1 MSTLNFASI
10 AMLGILLAIAILF
23 VVVMVRAVRVASGRG
38 AAQRESGGETAMLSM
53 ALQDAL
59 TKLKQ
64 QERAM
69 AARAEASERLADQI
83 VEGLTSGLVVV
94 DRTGTVQAVNPAA
107 QRILEAGGLQAGKP
121 FRDALSPATAL
132 SDLIAEALQVGSP
145 IVRRTIRL
153 DGARARHLGVTVSP
167 IAASDGGLQ
176 AAVCLFTDLTAV
188 VELEEQLR
196 LKEALARL
204 GELTAGLA
212 HEFRNGL
219 ATIHGYGRL
228 LDPAT
233 LPEQARTCVEGIRA
247 ETASLGEVVT
257 NFLRFARPEEMTM
270 APVELRA
277 VIARAIEDVPGA
289 AGVVELEGNFAI
301 INGDDV
307 LLRRAFSNLVRNSL
321 EACADAG
328 MPPRV
333 YVRSDLVA
341 DGTHILIED
350 NGPGFAPEYLSKIFR
365 PFATTK
371 ATGTGLGL
379 AIAQKVIVSHN
390 GSITASNRAEGGAQF
405 RVRLPVVPVSK

>member
-1 MSTLNFASI
+1 M
-10 AMLGILLAIAILF
+10 AMLAILLVIAILF
-23 VVVMVRAVRVASGRG
+23 VIAIVRTVRVVSGRD
-38 AAQRESGGETAMLSM
+38 ARRESGGESVMLSM

-59 TKLKQ
+59 VKLKV

-94 DRTGTVQAVNPAA
+94 DRTGTVQAINPAA
-107 QRILEAGGLQAGKP
+107 QRILEIDAKVTGQS
-121 FRDALSPATAL
+121 FRDALQPATAL
-132 SDLIAEALQVGSP
+132 TDLIAEALEVGSP
-145 IVRRTIRL
+145 IVRRTITL
-153 DGARARHLGVTVSP
+153 AGIKARHFGVTVSP
-167 IAASDGGLQ
+167 IAAPDGTLQ

-228 LDPAT
+228 LDPQS
-233 LPEQARTCVEGIRA
+233 LPDQARTCVEGIRA
-247 ETASLGEVVT
+247 ETTALGEVVT
-257 NFLRFARPEEMTM
+257 NFLRFARPEQMTM

-277 VIARAIEDVPGA
+277 VISRAIEDVPGA
-289 AGVVELEGNFAI
+289 AAAVQLEGNFATI
-301 INGDDV
+301 DGDDV

-321 EACADAG
+321 EACSDAG
-328 MPPRV
+328 MPAQV
-333 YVRSDLVA
+333 YVRSDITPGGTQLVF
-341 DGTHILIED
+341 ED
-350 NGPGFAPEYLSKIFR
+350 NGPGFSPEYLAKAFQ

-371 ATGTGLGL
+371 ANGTGLGL
-379 AIAQKVIVSHN
+379 AIVQKVIVSHN
-390 GSITASNRAEGGAQF
+390 GHITAANRPEGGAQF
-405 RVRLPVVPVSK
+405 RVRFPIARAL